1 MSNEWNIGYI
11 RKIAGLNPIM
21 ESVDD
26 DDEDPDVKIAMKD
39 KRQAA
44 FEKRNKNELSS
55 AEKEAAIKE
64 KMDKEKAKEARE
76 KKANEKPVAKKE
88 APKAEPKAEE
98 KPAAKAEEKPAES
111 NESNEAKRRGRAPS
125 DSAKAGQARAWLA
138 AHPGAKRGEFIA
150 HASEWGMTKHYANQ
164 RFYAIKHALGSK
176 TEVKEVYF
184 LSHPSMPSFLLAENR
199 EINQMQWVDPTSPL
213 VPMMFESKAEAE
225 KIAKYMSEWKSQYAN
240 IDTVTL
246 TD

>member
-1 MSNEWNIGYI
+1 MSNEWNIDYM
-11 RKIAGLNPIM
+11 RKIAGLAPIM

-64 KMDKEKAKEARE
+64 KMDAAKAKEARE
-76 KKANEKPVAKKE
+76 KKANEKPAAKKE

-98 KPAAKAEEKPAES
+98 KPAAKAEEKSE
-111 NESNEAKRRGRAPS
+111 ESNEAKRRGRAPS
-125 DSAKAGQARAWLA
+125 DSAKAGQARSWLA
-138 AHPGAKRGEFIA
+138 AHPGAKRGEFMA
-150 HASEWGMTKHYANQ
+150 HAAEWGMTRTYANKE
-164 RFYAIKHALGSK
+164 FYAIKHKLARANADL
-176 TEVKEVYF
+176 KEVYF

-213 VPMMFESKAEAE
+213 VPMIFESKAEAE
-225 KIAKYMSEWKSQYAN
+225 KIVKYMSEWKSQYAN

>member
-55 AEKEAAIKE
+55 AEKAAVIK
-64 KMDKEKAKEARE
+64 DKLAAEKAKEARE
-76 KKANEKPVAKKE
+76 QKANEKPVEKKE
-88 APKAEPKAEE
+88 APKSEPKAEE
-98 KPAAKAEEKPAES
+98 KPEAKAEEKSS
-111 NESNEAKRRGRAPS
+111 NSNEAKRRGRTQDENS
-125 DSAKAGQARAWLA
+125 KRGQARAWIKD
-138 AHPGAKRGEFIA
+138 HPSAKRGEFLT
-150 HASEWGMTKHYANQ
+150 HAASFDMSKHYANAF
-164 RFYAIKHALGSK
+164 FY
-176 TEVKEVYF
+176 TVKKGMKVEECYV

-199 EINQMQWVDPTSPL
+199 EINQMQWIDPNSPL
-213 VPMMFESKAEAE
+213 EPMIFESKAEAE
-225 KIAKYMSEWKSQYAN
+225 KVARYMSEWKSQYAN
-240 IDTVTL
+240 VETIKL
-246 TD
+246 GK

>member
-11 RKIAGLNPIM
+11 RKIAGLTPIM
-21 ESVDD
+21 ESVED

-44 FEKRNKNELSS
+44 FEKRNKNELSA

-64 KMDKEKAKEARE
+64 KMAKEKAKEARE
-76 KKANEKPVAKKE
+76 KKADEKPVEKKE

-98 KPAAKAEEKPAES
+98 KPAAKADEKPA
-111 NESNEAKRRGRAPS
+111 ESNEAKRRGRAPS
-125 DSAKAGQARAWLA
+125 DDSKRGQARSWLNSNPNASRKEFLAHAASFAMSPAYASAFRA
-138 AHPGAKRGEFIA
+138 AHKAK
-150 HASEWGMTKHYANQ
+150 
-164 RFYAIKHALGSK
+164 SK
-176 TEVKEVYF
+176 VAECYV

-213 VPMMFESKAEAE
+213 EPMIFESKAEAE
-225 KIAKYMSEWKSQYAN
+225 KVAKYMSEWKSQYSN
-240 IDTVTL
+240 IDAIKLV
-246 TD
+246 D

>member
-44 FEKRNKNELSS
+44 FEKRNKNELSA

-64 KMDKEKAKEARE
+64 KMAKEKAKEARE
-76 KKANEKPVAKKE
+76 KKADEKPAEQKE
-88 APKAEPKAEE
+88 APKSEPKAEE
-98 KPAAKAEEKPAES
+98 KPAAAAKSEEKSETS
-111 NESNEAKRRGRAPS
+111 SEAKRRGRAPDDNS
-125 DSAKAGQARAWLA
+125 KRGQARNWIKE
-138 AHPGAKRGEFIA
+138 HPTATRGEFLT
-150 HASEWGMTKHYANQ
+150 HAASFNMSKHYANAF
-164 RFYAIKHALGSK
+164 FY
-176 TEVKEVYF
+176 TVKKGMKVEECYV

-199 EINQMQWVDPTSPL
+199 EINQMQWIDPNSPL
-213 VPMMFESKAEAE
+213 EPMIFESKAEAE
-225 KIAKYMSEWKSQYAN
+225 KIARYMSEWKSQYAN
-240 IDTVTL
+240 VETIKL
-246 TD
+246 GK